1 LTKYRFEKNATSTI
15 LYASK
20 SPKFTGWKK
29 KKNNNNNKQGK
40 SKKKTRSRSF
50 FSMLFLPLS
59 VFFALLPATRALE
72 IPAEPPAAS
81 HALWTCLLD
90 GLPNNH
96 TTAGLSLG
104 CSAVC
109 VFIIIII
116 FFFSFLFWGI
126 GSFCLLP
133 LRGKTQ
139 RCSTLLSSNLVL
151 FLKK

>member
-1 LTKYRFEKNATSTI
+1 

-109 VFIIIII
+109 VIIIII
-116 FFFSFLFWGI
+116 ICFFRFCFGHWLILLAPLAGENATLF
-126 GSFCLLP
+126 
-133 LRGKTQ
+133 
-139 RCSTLLSSNLVL
+139 NLAL
-151 FLKK
+151 FQTCAFF